1 MSSIERGSRVYV
13 PVDSLKNP
21 ERELGTVQEVIE
33 IEGTVRG
40 YTVELDSSKHYS
52 VQPDAVG
59 HWLVYTVDECE
70 LVETPASD
78 SPEVCS

>member
-1 MSSIERGSRVYV
+1 MSSIERGSRVSV
-13 PVDSLKNP
+13 PVDSLKDP
-21 ERELGTVQEVIE
+21 KRELGTVQEVIE

-40 YTVELDSSKHYS
+40 YTVELDSSKH
-52 VQPDAVG
+52 
-59 HWLVYTVDECE
+59 WLVYNLNECE

>member
-1 MSSIERGSRVYV
+1 MSSIERGSRVSV
-13 PVDSLKNP
+13 PTGFPNGP
-21 ERELGTVQEVIE
+21 ERELGTVQEVIKN
-33 IEGTVRG
+33 EGVVQG
-40 YTVELDSSKHYS
+40 YS